1 MSECKECDTCS
12 NAVDFGYCR
21 GCWVDYDSVW
31 QEEIAELK
39 KNLEAAIEVIE
50 FYGGRFNYTENL
62 SQGLSQVNC
71 DKGKKAREWLAGH
84 RKNHE

>member
-39 KNLEAAIEVIE
+39 KKTLKTLL
-50 FYGGRFNYTENL
+50 RLL
-62 SQGLSQVNC
+62 SFMGVGLITLKTLA
-71 DKGKKAREWLAGH
+71 KGY
-84 RKNHE
+84 RK

>member
-1 MSECKECDTCS
+1 VSECKECDTCS

-39 KNLEAAIEVIE
+39 K
-50 FYGGRFNYTENL
+50 
-62 SQGLSQVNC
+62 
-71 DKGKKAREWLAGH
+71 KP
-84 RKNHE
+84 